1 MFLEHLPRCLSL
13 GLPCDALDRAI
24 GFHLVVYEFI
34 SKSRNTVNKQWL
46 DFDLYEMLFNQLMT
60 NVSII
65 EKPLD

>member
-1 MFLEHLPRCLSL
+1 MFLEHLPSCLSL
-13 GLPCDALDRAI
+13 GLHCDALDRTI

-46 DFDLYEMLFNQLMT
+46 DFHLYEMLFNQLMI
-60 NVSII
+60 NVSIM